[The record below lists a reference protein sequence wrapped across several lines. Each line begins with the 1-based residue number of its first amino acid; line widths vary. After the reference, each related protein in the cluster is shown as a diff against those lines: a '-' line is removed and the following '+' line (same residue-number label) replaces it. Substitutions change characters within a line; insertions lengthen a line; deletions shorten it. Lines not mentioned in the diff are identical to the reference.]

1 MKLKPEDI
9 QDIVLQDLNRANSFF
24 EERVEPKLLERRD
37 IYLAS
42 KTFYQKK
49 FPEISKKSDFRS
61 FGFYAYVQWA
71 KVPILDSLF
80 GTSRVVHVIGCG
92 PEDEEAARSMEQLIQ
107 WELSQQSPGYHI
119 CAQWIE
125 DALTYEFGVLKLW
138 WKRATE
144 KQTFNEIFPMERAQ
158 ELFMSPEV
166 EILEVGK
173 PDYFGDV
180 RVKFSQEF
188 LLANKPVFDNISPFD
203 LRWSPEAKTLDE
215 ANFVAQRQFIS
226 ASELLSGVDQFDYD
240 EAVVREICEGA
251 GNISTTASDVVL
263 NPELDELGS
272 EPDRARALVELYE
285 CYVNIDV
292 DGDGVLEQM
301 IVTMANDRLIR
312 AVPNTLGRLP
322 FFSLSAH
329 RDSAKVFP
337 TDISTADISGE
348 LQHLVTAMMRQIL
361 INTSISNNPRKF
373 INTRKVD
380 MEDMRADKVYVKVND
395 DPGTAVWCEQ
405 PTQIAGWTM
414 GLFEILKSYE
424 EEWTGRTRYN
434 QGMQADTLNKTA
446 TGITAIMR
454 AGSQRANAI
463 TKSFAEDGFKPML
476 KFLVMLNQRYMDQRQ
491 MIRVFNRP
499 LQISPDDIHG
509 DLDISV
515 ETDVGLE
522 KKSQTINALTQY
534 LREVYP
540 AAQQMGIAGPPQFID
555 ACVKALEL
563 SGLTNARQ
571 YFYSQE
577 EIQQRQQEMMMLA
590 ARQAGAAAAAND
602 NGGTGG
608 GVPGMAQGA
617 GDGGQGQGMGGPV
630 GQAGSPGAP

>member
-1 MKLKPEDI
+1 MKLKREDI
-9 QDIVLQDLNRANSFF
+9 QDIVLQDLRRANDYF
-24 EERVEPKLLERRD
+24 EETVEPKLLERRD

-42 KTFYQKK
+42 KEYYQKK
-49 FPEISKKSDFRS
+49 FPLISKKSDFRS
-61 FGFYAYVQWA
+61 FGFYSYVQWA

-92 PEDEEAARSMEQLIQ
+92 PEDEDPARTMEQLIQ
-107 WELSQQSPGYHI
+107 WELSQQSPGYHV

-125 DALTYEFGVLKLW
+125 DALKYEFGVLKLW

-144 KQTFNEIFPMERAQ
+144 KQTFHEVFPMERAQ
-158 ELFMSPEV
+158 ELFMSPDV
-166 EILEVGK
+166 EILEVGE
-173 PDYFGDV
+173 PDYFDDV
-180 RVKFSQEF
+180 RVKFSREF
-188 LLANKPVFDNISPFD
+188 LLANMPVFDNISPFD
-203 LRWSPEAKTLDE
+203 LRWSPEARTLEE
-215 ANFVAQRQFIS
+215 ANFVAQRSFVS
-226 ASELLSGVDQFDYD
+226 ASELLSGVEQFGYD
-240 EAVVREICEGA
+240 KAEVREICEGA
-251 GNISTTASDVVL
+251 GNISTTTSDVIL
-263 NPELDELGS
+263 NPELDELGG
-272 EPDRARALVELYE
+272 EPDKARNLVELYE

-292 DGDGVLEQM
+292 NGDGILEQM

-373 INTRKVD
+373 INAHKVD
-380 MEDMRADKVYVKVND
+380 MEDVRADKMYVKVND
-395 DPGTAVWCEQ
+395 DPGVAIWCEP

-414 GLFEILKSYE
+414 GLFELLKSYE

-434 QGMQADTLNKTA
+434 QGMQADSLNKTA

-454 AGSQRANAI
+454 AGNQRANAI

-491 MIRVFNRP
+491 MIRVFGKP

-509 DLDISV
+509 DLDICV

-522 KKSQTINALTQY
+522 KKSQTINALTQF
-534 LREVYP
+534 LREVFGP
-540 AAQQMGIAGPPQFID
+540 AQQMGLTGPEQFVE

-563 SGLTNARQ
+563 SGLSNARQ
-571 YFYSQE
+571 YFYSPE
-577 EIQQRQQEMMMLA
+577 EIQQKRMEMMALA
-590 ARQAGAAAAAND
+590 AGQANAAAAANAQS
-602 NGGTGG
+602 GEGG
-608 GVPGMAQGA
+608 GVPGMAV
-617 GDGGQGQGMGGPV
+617 GDGGGVQGRRVEGTVRQ
-630 GQAGSPGAP
+630 